1 MGGSAAVPTISVPD
15 MSGGGSTSG
24 GSGVASAASGAAQIF
39 NPSSNFVPSFGKTQS
54 SIGFME
60 AAQLQRDSS
69 IVINVNAPSVI
80 DEEGFSRAVSS
91 AMNNGYY
98 RGTGGATNLI
108 IK

>member
-1 MGGSAAVPTISVPD
+1 MAL
-15 MSGGGSTSG
+15 
-24 GSGVASAASGAAQIF
+24 
-39 NPSSNFVPSFGKTQS
+39 
-54 SIGFME
+54 ME
-60 AAQLQRDSS
+60 AGQLQRDSS
-69 IVINVNAPSVI
+69 IVINVNAPTII